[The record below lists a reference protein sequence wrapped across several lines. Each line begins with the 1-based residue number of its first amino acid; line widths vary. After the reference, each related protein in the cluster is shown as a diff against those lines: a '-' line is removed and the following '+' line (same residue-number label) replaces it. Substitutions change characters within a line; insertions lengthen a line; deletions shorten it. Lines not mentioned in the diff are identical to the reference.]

1 MRFFKRA
8 CIGPLFVAAAVSTP
22 AFAQD
27 EEVTGAGSPFSL
39 SGGIS
44 VVSDYRFRG
53 ISLSDEEI
61 ALQPTLTLSHESGLY
76 AGVWGSTMPD
86 SPLSG
91 KFELDLYGGYATEIA
106 SGTSVDV
113 GMIYYTYPGNRDWAG
128 SADYVEFIGKL
139 SHDIGP
145 LSATG
150 TVAYAPDQKSQGDS
164 WYYNLGLS
172 SGIPNTPVTLRAGV
186 GYSDGSLALTA
197 PAGNYFDWSVGA
209 SYVIGPATLS
219 ARYVDTDI
227 KKTGVKAIDTLYDP
241 TVVFTLGVSF

>member
-1 MRFFKRA
+1 MRFFNRA
-8 CIGPLFVAAAVSTP
+8 CARPLLAAAVLSTP
-22 AFAQD
+22 AFAQED
-27 EEVTGAGSPFSL
+27 AFPGPGGEFSL

-53 ISLSDEEI
+53 ISVSGEEI

-86 SPLSG
+86 NPLTG
-91 KFELDLYGGYATEIA
+91 QFEFDLYGGYATQIA

-113 GMIYYTYPGNRDWAG
+113 GMIWYSYPGNRAPAG

-139 SHDIGP
+139 SHDLGP
-145 LSATG
+145 VSATG
-150 TVAYAPDQKSQGDS
+150 TIAYAPGQRSMGDG
-164 WYYNLGLS
+164 WYYSFGMA

-186 GYSDGSLALTA
+186 GYSDGSLAPTA
-197 PAGNYFDWSVGA
+197 PGVDYFDWSVGA
-209 SYVIGPATLS
+209 SYVLGPATLS
-219 ARYVDTDI
+219 ARYIDTDV

-241 TVVFTLGVSF
+241 TVIFSLGVSF

>member
-1 MRFFKRA
+1 MTGNFGRACRELSMRFFKRA

-86 SPLSG
+86 STLSD
-91 KFELDLYGGYATEIA
+91 KFELDI
-106 SGTSVDV
+106 
-113 GMIYYTYPGNRDWAG
+113 
-128 SADYVEFIGKL
+128 
-139 SHDIGP
+139 
-145 LSATG
+145 
-150 TVAYAPDQKSQGDS
+150 
-164 WYYNLGLS
+164 
-172 SGIPNTPVTLRAGV
+172 
-186 GYSDGSLALTA
+186 
-197 PAGNYFDWSVGA
+197 
-209 SYVIGPATLS
+209 
-219 ARYVDTDI
+219 
-227 KKTGVKAIDTLYDP
+227 
-241 TVVFTLGVSF
+241 